1 MLLKIIT
8 SIIFRKAVT
17 EESTSVK
24 ADREA
29 RAWIETRAR
38 WQLVEVPFRAAQVKA
53 GYPVQ

>member
-38 WQLVEVPFRAAQVKA
+38 WQLVEVPFRVAQVKA